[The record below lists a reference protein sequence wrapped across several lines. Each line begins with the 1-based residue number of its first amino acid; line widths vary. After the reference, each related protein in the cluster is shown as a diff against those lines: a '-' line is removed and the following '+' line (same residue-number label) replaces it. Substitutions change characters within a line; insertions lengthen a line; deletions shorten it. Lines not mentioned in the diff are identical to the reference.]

1 MSILSLFSQ
10 QYRENYYKLSME
22 CLKKYINKPK
32 IEIITEILKYS
43 NTWDN
48 YELSILYLHII
59 GNITRIFSLK
69 DNFISRLTSILSK
82 NISPDSTKRD
92 TLIISIEKINNLYCE
107 FTDWEYI
114 NSISKEKMTKLFE
127 TLLK

>member
-1 MSILSLFSQ
+1 
-10 QYRENYYKLSME
+10 ME